1 MTPSQYFARG
11 WCLKPVLAGQKRP
24 IIKSWPDT
32 EFRPADFANRVNIA
46 VRLEKHSRD
55 LVDCDL
61 DWEAAIEVAP

>member
-1 MTPSQYFARG
+1 MTPSEYVARG

-24 IIKSWPDT
+24 IIKGWPDT

-55 LVDCDL
+55 RVDCDL